1 MNNPTRILI
10 VDDEPDILSLLALHL
25 KLKQYE
31 VFKSSSPI
39 KGIEIAIKEKPD
51 LILLDVMMPEM
62 DGFQVAT
69 KLKENEDTRNIPII
83 FLTARTQTEDKI
95 KGFKAGADDYLVK
108 PFDFEELEIRINRL
122 VRKKEDIPIST
133 LVLPYPVQAA
143 SHKLTKWI
151 QSGVEFHALKIQIT
165 NVETDLQSVKEDL
178 LLAVTLSV
186 REKEAGQFI
195 FTSSDNI
202 KDQLLLFTTYSDLE
216 KYCKNLIQL
225 FKQNNRGKADL
236 KILVYPRQNK
246 KNRTAQELIQKYL
259 S

>member
-1 MNNPTRILI
+1 MNKPTRILI
-10 VDDEPDILSLLALHL
+10 VDDEPDILSLLTLHL

-31 VFKSSSPI
+31 VFKSSSPV

-62 DGFQVAT
+62 DGFQVAM
-69 KLKENEDTRNIPII
+69 KLKENEDTKNIPII

-122 VRKKEDIPIST
+122 VRKKEHTPIST
-133 LVLPYPVQAA
+133 LILPYPVKAA
-143 SHKLTKWI
+143 AQKLTKWI
-151 QSGVEFHALKIQIT
+151 QSGIEFHALKIQIT
-165 NVETDLQSVKEDL
+165 NVETGLQSIREDF

-186 REKEAGQFI
+186 REKDKGQFI
-195 FTSSDNI
+195 FTCSEEMED
-202 KDQLLLFTTYSDLE
+202 LFVLFTTYSDLE
-216 KYCKNLIQL
+216 KYCKNLIQI
-225 FKQNNRGKADL
+225 FKQNSRDKGDL

-246 KNRTAQELIQKYL
+246 KDRTAQELIQKFL
-259 S
+259 A